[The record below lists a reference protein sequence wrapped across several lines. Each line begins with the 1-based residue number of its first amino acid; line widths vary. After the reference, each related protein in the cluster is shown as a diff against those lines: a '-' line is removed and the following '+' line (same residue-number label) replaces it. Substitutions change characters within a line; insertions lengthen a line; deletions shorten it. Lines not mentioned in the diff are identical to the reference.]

1 MSFSPT
7 PHPVL
12 VTPSADD
19 IKALVQ
25 KYGEEKTAEI
35 LTLRED
41 KILAEK
47 LDPYRHGFDL
57 GHWKEADELLKS
69 KQEVLILGGNRASK
83 TEWAAKR
90 AVQTLINLK
99 DARVWCLHTTNQS
112 SVQMQQSVLYKY
124 LPSEFKELKK
134 NRIQNV
140 QYTQKNG
147 FSDNTFILPNK
158 SQCFFMNYA
167 Q

>member
-1 MSFSPT
+1 MNNTIASIIEKMT
-7 PHPVL
+7 DHPVL
-12 VTPSADD
+12 KKPDESIMKTMV
-19 IKALVQ
+19 
-25 KYGEEKTAEI
+25 EKNGIEYVSKLI
-35 LTLRED
+35 QLRED

-57 GHWKEADELLKS
+57 PHWQEADELLKS

-90 AVQTLINLK
+90 IVQTLINLK

-112 SVQMQQSVLYKY
+112 SIQMQQSVIYKY

-134 NRIQNV
+134 NKIGRAHV
-140 QYTQKNG
+140 
-147 FSDNTFILPNK
+147 
-158 SQCFFMNYA
+158 
-167 Q
+167 

>member
-25 KYGEEKTAEI
+25 KYGEQKTAEI

-69 KQEVLILGGNRASK
+69 KQEILILGGNRASK

-90 AVQTLINLK
+90 AVQTLINMK

-112 SVQMQQSVLYKY
+112 SVQMQQSV
-124 LPSEFKELKK
+124 
-134 NRIQNV
+134 V
-140 QYTQKNG
+140 
-147 FSDNTFILPNK
+147 
-158 SQCFFMNYA
+158 
-167 Q
+167 